1 MNDNISRQA
10 ALDAVSYETFECY
23 QARKDIRA
31 LPSADR
37 PKGVWVQKNHFD
49 IDWNVYECDQCG
61 EPWQLEAGTPKDNNM
76 NFCPRCGADMRGVD
90 DESTL

>member
-1 MNDNISRQA
+1 MSDNISRQA

-37 PKGVWVQKNHFD
+37 TGYWVYHEND
-49 IDWNVYECDQCG
+49 MCCVRWNKWECSECHKRVENKSD
-61 EPWQLEAGTPKDNNM
+61 
-76 NFCPRCGADMRGVD
+76 FCPNCGADMRGAD
-90 DESTL
+90 DESTI